1 MVVVTTVAVVDVTE
15 LFVLVVE
22 LLPVVVVMGAMAVEV

>member
-1 MVVVTTVAVVDVTE
+1 VVVVTTVAVVDVTE